1 MRTVASLEG
10 VTVPSSALEG
20 VPLFEGLGPDELLTA
35 ATSMRFREFPTG
47 AVICREGDPGSSM
60 FVLVE
65 GLAYALVALPEEP
78 ELRTRSVFAEGRLA
92 SKLRR
97 GDVIGVM
104 SLITG
109 EPQLATVKAA
119 APSAALELRE
129 DDFRTLI
136 AKSPR
141 VLANLTRI
149 LSGELAVTTRRH
161 AQRGTRGEAVA
172 LIAGPSLA
180 AAIPDIL
187 AATAAASAKPVHALD
202 TRESVEDALEELDE
216 ALLEHGT
223 RGPRDARSARRVS
236 GWSPSTWT
244 APWCVLAEGEG
255 EMPPGLAETAPVVEL
270 ALVGGGGP
278 GSAPVGGATLVRHI
292 SHDGDSVAG
301 LPPNEVAWLGRHLAR
316 TKLGLALGA
325 GGAKGYAHIGALQ
338 VLEEAG
344 YVVDCVGGASIGAIV
359 GAYVALGMSAAEI
372 DRTLRDAFTPD
383 TVADVFSLSLSGH
396 STGLETITRI
406 FRETTAERSFDETLI
421 PLVCMAVDLTEGT
434 SAPLR
439 EGPIWEALLAS
450 TAVPGMFPPHE
461 REGHRLVD
469 GVALVPVPTGAVAAG
484 GADITVSVNLMS
496 RDTLP
501 AWPGRETPPPEEEK
515 PGSRMLETLLEVMD
529 LSQLDTSVRHA
540 ALADVV
546 VTPRFGPGSWRDFE
560 LADLFLAAGRE
571 AAEVRAR
578 IAAVARAATDADRNL
593 RRGGTM
599 AAQTFT
605 IDDVKRIL
613 VERVGME
620 ESDVPDDPDATFESM
635 GLDSLAFVEIQ
646 LAMQQEYGFTI
657 ADEDADRITTMGQAI
672 EYVNS
677 RLQEGE

>member
-35 ATSMRFREFPTG
+35 ATSMRFHEFSTG
-47 AVICREGDPGSSM
+47 AVICREGEPGSSM

-109 EPQLATVKAA
+109 EPQPATVKTA

-161 AQRGTRGEAVA
+161 AQRGRRGEAVA
-172 LIAGPSLA
+172 LVAGPSLEP
-180 AAIPDIL
+180 AIPDIL
-187 AATAAASAKPVHALD
+187 AATAAASAKPVHSLD
-202 TRESVEDALEELDE
+202 ARESVEHGLEELDE
-216 ALLEHGT
+216 ALLENGT
-223 RGPRDARSARRVS
+223 VVLVAALGQESLGLVAEHVDRAVV
-236 GWSPSTWT
+236 
-244 APWCVLAEGEG
+244 VLAAGEG
-255 EMPPGLAETAPVVEL
+255 EMPTGLAETAPQVEL
-270 ALVGGGGP
+270 ALVGGEAP
-278 GSAPVGGATLVRHI
+278 GRAPAAGATLVRHI
-292 SHDGDSVAG
+292 SRDGDSPAG
-301 LPPNEVAWLGRHLAR
+301 LPPDDVAWLGRHLAR

-344 YVVDCVGGASIGAIV
+344 YVVDGVGGASIGAIV
-359 GAYVALGMSAAEI
+359 GAYVALGMTAAEI

-396 STGLETITRI
+396 STGLERITQI
-406 FRETTAERSFDETLI
+406 FRETTAERSFEDTII
-421 PLVCMAVDLTEGT
+421 PLVCMAVDLTEAT

-469 GVALVPVPTGAVAAG
+469 GVALVPVPTGAVAAD

-496 RDTLP
+496 RETLP
-501 AWPGRETPPPEEEK
+501 AWPGQETPPPEEEK
-515 PGSRMLETLLEVMD
+515 PGSRMLKTLLEVMD

-546 VTPRFGPGSWRDFE
+546 VTPRFGPGSWRDFQ

-571 AAEVRAR
+571 AAEAEL
-578 IAAVARAATDADRNL
+578 TSL
-593 RRGGTM
+593 R
-599 AAQTFT
+599 
-605 IDDVKRIL
+605 
-613 VERVGME
+613 
-620 ESDVPDDPDATFESM
+620 
-635 GLDSLAFVEIQ
+635 SLARPQTEV
-646 LAMQQEYGFTI
+646 AT
-657 ADEDADRITTMGQAI
+657 
-672 EYVNS
+672 
-677 RLQEGE
+677 

>member
-1 MRTVASLEG
+1 M
-10 VTVPSSALEG
+10 
-20 VPLFEGLGPDELLTA
+20 
-35 ATSMRFREFPTG
+35 
-47 AVICREGDPGSSM
+47 
-60 FVLVE
+60 
-65 GLAYALVALPEEP
+65 
-78 ELRTRSVFAEGRLA
+78 
-92 SKLRR
+92 
-97 GDVIGVM
+97 
-104 SLITG
+104 
-109 EPQLATVKAA
+109 KAA

-161 AQRGTRGEAVA
+161 AQRGARGEAVA

-180 AAIPDIL
+180 PAIPDIL

-216 ALLEHGT
+216 ALLEHGSVVLV
-223 RGPRDARSARRVS
+223 SALGQESLGLVAEHVDRAVV
-236 GWSPSTWT
+236 
-244 APWCVLAEGEG
+244 VLAEGEG
-255 EMPPGLAETAPVVEL
+255 EMPPGLAETAPLVEL

-316 TKLGLALGA
+316 TKIGLALGA

-344 YVVDCVGGASIGAIV
+344 YVVDGVGGASIGAIV

-515 PGSRMLETLLEVMD
+515 PGSRMLKTLLEVMD

-571 AAEVRAR
+571 AAESELAS
-578 IAAVARAATDADRNL
+578 L
-593 RRGGTM
+593 R
-599 AAQTFT
+599 
-605 IDDVKRIL
+605 
-613 VERVGME
+613 
-620 ESDVPDDPDATFESM
+620 
-635 GLDSLAFVEIQ
+635 SLARPQ
-646 LAMQQEYGFTI
+646 TQI
-657 ADEDADRITTMGQAI
+657 AT
-672 EYVNS
+672 
-677 RLQEGE
+677 

>member
-35 ATSMRFREFPTG
+35 ATSMRFHEFPTG

-65 GLAYALVALPEEP
+65 ALAYALVALPEEP
-78 ELRTRSVFAEGRLA
+78 ELRTRSVFAEGRLT

-119 APSAALELRE
+119 ADSAALELRA

-161 AQRGTRGEAVA
+161 AQRGPRGEAVA
-172 LIAGPSLA
+172 LIVGPSLA
-180 AAIPDIL
+180 PAIPDIL
-187 AATAAASAKPVHALD
+187 AATAAASAKPVRSLD
-202 TRESVEDALEELDE
+202 ARESVEEVLEEIDE

-223 RGPRDARSARRVS
+223 VVLV
-236 GWSPSTWT
+236 T
-244 APWCVLAEGEG
+244 ALGQESLGLVAEHVDRAVVVLAEGEG
-255 EMPPGLAETAPVVEL
+255 EMPRGLAETAPVVEL
-270 ALVGGGGP
+270 ALVGAGAP
-278 GSAPVGGATLVRHI
+278 GSAQAGGATLVRHI
-292 SHDGDSVAG
+292 SRNGDSAAG

-344 YVVDCVGGASIGAIV
+344 YVVDGVGGASIGAIV
-359 GAYVALGMSAAEI
+359 STYVALGMSAAEI

-396 STGLETITRI
+396 STGLERITQI
-406 FRETTAERSFDETLI
+406 FRETTAERSFDDTVM
-421 PLVCMAVDLTEGT
+421 PLVCMAVDLTEAT

-469 GVALVPVPTGAVAAG
+469 GVALVPVPTGAVAAD

-496 RDTLP
+496 RETLP
-501 AWPGRETPPPEEEK
+501 AWPGQETPPPEEEK
-515 PGSRMLETLLEVMD
+515 PGSRMLKTLLEVMD

-546 VTPRFGPGSWRDFE
+546 LTPRFGPGSWRDFE

-571 AAEVRAR
+571 AAEAEL
-578 IAAVARAATDADRNL
+578 TSL
-593 RRGGTM
+593 R
-599 AAQTFT
+599 
-605 IDDVKRIL
+605 
-613 VERVGME
+613 
-620 ESDVPDDPDATFESM
+620 
-635 GLDSLAFVEIQ
+635 SLARPQTEI
-646 LAMQQEYGFTI
+646 AT
-657 ADEDADRITTMGQAI
+657 
-672 EYVNS
+672 
-677 RLQEGE
+677 

>member
-1 MRTVASLEG
+1 
-10 VTVPSSALEG
+10 
-20 VPLFEGLGPDELLTA
+20 
-35 ATSMRFREFPTG
+35 MRFHEFPTG

-119 APSAALELRE
+119 ANSAALELRE

-161 AQRGTRGEAVA
+161 AQRGPRGEAVA
-172 LIAGPSLA
+172 LIASPSLA
-180 AAIPDIL
+180 PAIPDIL
-187 AATAAASAKPVHALD
+187 AATAAASAKPVRSLD
-202 TRESVEDALEELDE
+202 ARESVEDALEEIDE

-223 RGPRDARSARRVS
+223 VVLV
-236 GWSPSTWT
+236 T
-244 APWCVLAEGEG
+244 ALGQESLGLVAEHVDRALVVLAEGEG
-255 EMPPGLAETAPVVEL
+255 EMPRGLAETAPVVEL
-270 ALVGGGGP
+270 ALVGAGPP
-278 GSAPVGGATLVRHI
+278 GSAQAGGATLVRRI
-292 SHDGDSVAG
+292 SRDGNSAAG

-316 TKLGLALGA
+316 TKVGLALGA

-344 YVVDCVGGASIGAIV
+344 YVVDGVGGASIGAIV
-359 GAYVALGMSAAEI
+359 STYVALGMSAAEI

-396 STGLETITRI
+396 STGLERITQI
-406 FRETTAERSFDETLI
+406 FRETTAERSFDDTVM
-421 PLVCMAVDLTEGT
+421 PLVCMAVDLTEAT

-469 GVALVPVPTGAVAAG
+469 GVALVPVPTGAVAAD

-496 RDTLP
+496 RETLP
-501 AWPGRETPPPEEEK
+501 AWPGQETPPPEEEK
-515 PGSRMLETLLEVMD
+515 PGSRMLKTLLEVMD

-571 AAEVRAR
+571 AAEAEL
-578 IAAVARAATDADRNL
+578 TSL
-593 RRGGTM
+593 R
-599 AAQTFT
+599 
-605 IDDVKRIL
+605 
-613 VERVGME
+613 
-620 ESDVPDDPDATFESM
+620 
-635 GLDSLAFVEIQ
+635 SLARPQTEI
-646 LAMQQEYGFTI
+646 AT
-657 ADEDADRITTMGQAI
+657 
-672 EYVNS
+672 
-677 RLQEGE
+677 

>member
-20 VPLFEGLGPDELLTA
+20 VPLFEGLGPEELLTA
-35 ATSMRFREFPTG
+35 ATSMRFHEFPTG
-47 AVICREGDPGSSM
+47 AVICREGEPGSSM

-161 AQRGTRGEAVA
+161 AQRGRRGEAVA
-172 LIAGPSLA
+172 LVAGPSLA
-180 AAIPDIL
+180 PAIPDIL
-187 AATAAASAKPVHALD
+187 AATAAAGAKPVRSLD
-202 TRESVEDALEELDE
+202 ARESVEDALEEIDE

-223 RGPRDARSARRVS
+223 VVLV
-236 GWSPSTWT
+236 T
-244 APWCVLAEGEG
+244 ALGQESLGLVAEHVDRAVVVLAEGEG
-255 EMPPGLAETAPVVEL
+255 EMPRGLADTAPLVEL
-270 ALVGGGGP
+270 VLVGAGAPGRP
-278 GSAPVGGATLVRHI
+278 GSPHAAGATLLRHI

-301 LPPNEVAWLGRHLAR
+301 LPPDEVAWLGRHLAR

-325 GGAKGYAHIGALQ
+325 GGAKGYAHIGTLQ

-359 GAYVALGMSAAEI
+359 SAYVALGMSADEI

-396 STGLETITRI
+396 STGLERITQI
-406 FRETTAERSFDETLI
+406 FRETTSERGFDDTLI

-439 EGPIWEALLAS
+439 EGTIWEALLAS

-469 GVALVPVPTGAVAAG
+469 GVALVPVPTGAVAAD

-496 RDTLP
+496 RETLP
-501 AWPGRETPPPEEEK
+501 AWPGQETPPPEPEK
-515 PGSRMLETLLEVMD
+515 PGSRMLKTLLEVMD

-571 AAEVRAR
+571 AAEAEL
-578 IAAVARAATDADRNL
+578 TSL
-593 RRGGTM
+593 R
-599 AAQTFT
+599 
-605 IDDVKRIL
+605 
-613 VERVGME
+613 
-620 ESDVPDDPDATFESM
+620 
-635 GLDSLAFVEIQ
+635 SLARPQTEI
-646 LAMQQEYGFTI
+646 AT
-657 ADEDADRITTMGQAI
+657 
-672 EYVNS
+672 
-677 RLQEGE
+677 

>member
-35 ATSMRFREFPTG
+35 ATSMRFHEFAPG
-47 AVICREGDPGSSM
+47 SVICREGEPGSSM

-109 EPQLATVKAA
+109 EPQPATVKTA

-129 DDFRTLI
+129 DDFRALI

-161 AQRGTRGEAVA
+161 AQRGRRGEAVA
-172 LIAGPSLA
+172 LVVGPSLEP
-180 AAIPDIL
+180 AIPDIL
-187 AATAAASAKPVHALD
+187 AATAAASAKPVHSLD
-202 TRESVEDALEELDE
+202 ARESVEHGLEELDE
-216 ALLEHGT
+216 ALLENGSVVLV
-223 RGPRDARSARRVS
+223 SALSQENLGLVAEHVDRALV
-236 GWSPSTWT
+236 
-244 APWCVLAEGEG
+244 VLAAGEG
-255 EMPPGLAETAPVVEL
+255 EMPAVLAETAPQVEL
-270 ALVGGGGP
+270 ALVGGEAQGR
-278 GSAPVGGATLVRHI
+278 APAAGATLVRHI
-292 SHDGDSVAG
+292 SRDGDPAG
-301 LPPNEVAWLGRHLAR
+301 LPPDDVAWLGRHLAR

-359 GAYVALGMSAAEI
+359 GAYVALGMTAAEI

-396 STGLETITRI
+396 STGLERITGI
-406 FRETTAERSFDETLI
+406 FRETTAERSFDDTVI

-469 GVALVPVPTGAVAAG
+469 GVALVPVPTGAVAAD

-496 RDTLP
+496 RETLP
-501 AWPGRETPPPEEEK
+501 AWPGQETPPQEPEK
-515 PGSRMLETLLEVMD
+515 PGSRMLKTLLEVMD

-546 VTPRFGPGSWRDFE
+546 VTPRFGPGSWRDFQ

-571 AAEVRAR
+571 AAEAEL
-578 IAAVARAATDADRNL
+578 TSL
-593 RRGGTM
+593 R
-599 AAQTFT
+599 
-605 IDDVKRIL
+605 
-613 VERVGME
+613 
-620 ESDVPDDPDATFESM
+620 
-635 GLDSLAFVEIQ
+635 SLARPQTEI
-646 LAMQQEYGFTI
+646 AT
-657 ADEDADRITTMGQAI
+657 
-672 EYVNS
+672 
-677 RLQEGE
+677 

>member
-1 MRTVASLEG
+1 MV
-10 VTVPSSALEG
+10 
-20 VPLFEGLGPDELLTA
+20 
-35 ATSMRFREFPTG
+35 
-47 AVICREGDPGSSM
+47 
-60 FVLVE
+60 
-65 GLAYALVALPEEP
+65 
-78 ELRTRSVFAEGRLA
+78 
-92 SKLRR
+92 
-97 GDVIGVM
+97 
-104 SLITG
+104 
-109 EPQLATVKAA
+109 
-119 APSAALELRE
+119 
-129 DDFRTLI
+129 
-136 AKSPR
+136 
-141 VLANLTRI
+141 
-149 LSGELAVTTRRH
+149 
-161 AQRGTRGEAVA
+161 
-172 LIAGPSLA
+172 
-180 AAIPDIL
+180 
-187 AATAAASAKPVHALD
+187 
-202 TRESVEDALEELDE
+202 
-216 ALLEHGT
+216 
-223 RGPRDARSARRVS
+223 
-236 GWSPSTWT
+236 
-244 APWCVLAEGEG
+244 VLAEGEG
-255 EMPPGLAETAPVVEL
+255 EMPPGLAETAPLVEL

-316 TKLGLALGA
+316 TKIGLALGA

-344 YVVDCVGGASIGAIV
+344 YVVDGVGGASIGAIV

-515 PGSRMLETLLEVMD
+515 PGSRMLKTLLEVMD

-571 AAEVRAR
+571 AAEAEL
-578 IAAVARAATDADRNL
+578 ASL
-593 RRGGTM
+593 R
-599 AAQTFT
+599 
-605 IDDVKRIL
+605 
-613 VERVGME
+613 
-620 ESDVPDDPDATFESM
+620 
-635 GLDSLAFVEIQ
+635 SLARPQ
-646 LAMQQEYGFTI
+646 TQI
-657 ADEDADRITTMGQAI
+657 AT
-672 EYVNS
+672 
-677 RLQEGE
+677 

>member
-10 VTVPSSALEG
+10 VIVPSSALEG

-35 ATSMRFREFPTG
+35 ATSMRFHEFPAG
-47 AVICREGDPGSSM
+47 AVICREGEPGTSM

-92 SKLRR
+92 SKLRQ

-109 EPQLATVKAA
+109 EPQPATVKAA
-119 APSAALELRE
+119 ADSAALELRE

-161 AQRGTRGEAVA
+161 AQRGRRGEAVA

-180 AAIPDIL
+180 AAVPDVL
-187 AATAAASAKPVHALD
+187 AATAAASAKSVRSLD
-202 TRESVEDALEELDE
+202 ARESVEPALSELDD

-223 RGPRDARSARRVS
+223 V
-236 GWSPSTWT
+236 
-244 APWCVLAEGEG
+244 VLVAALGQESLGLVAEHVDRAVVVVAEGE
-255 EMPPGLAETAPVVEL
+255 AEVPALLTESAPLVEL
-270 ALVGGGGP
+270 ALVGGRATARAP
-278 GSAPVGGATLVRHI
+278 RSADAAGATLVRRV
-292 SHDGDSVAG
+292 SRDGDSAAG
-301 LPPNEVAWLGRHLAR
+301 LPPDEVAWLGRHLAR

-325 GGAKGYAHIGALQ
+325 GGAKGFAHVGALQ

-344 YVVDCVGGASIGAIV
+344 YVVDGVGGASIGAIV
-359 GAYVALGMSAAEI
+359 GAYVALGMGSAEI
-372 DRTLRDAFTPD
+372 DRTLRDSFTPD
-383 TVADVFSLSLSGH
+383 AVADVFSLSLSGH
-396 STGLETITRI
+396 STGLERITRI
-406 FRETTAERSFDETLI
+406 FRETTAERSFDDTVI

-461 REGHRLVD
+461 RDGHRLVD
-469 GVALVPVPTGAVAAG
+469 GVALVPVPTGAVAAD

-496 RDTLP
+496 RETLP
-501 AWPGRETPPPEEEK
+501 AWPGQEAPAPEPEK
-515 PGSRMLETLLEVMD
+515 PGSRMLKTLLEVMD

-560 LADLFLAAGRE
+560 LADLFLEAGRE
-571 AAEVRAR
+571 AAEAELKS
-578 IAAVARAATDADRNL
+578 L
-593 RRGGTM
+593 R
-599 AAQTFT
+599 
-605 IDDVKRIL
+605 
-613 VERVGME
+613 
-620 ESDVPDDPDATFESM
+620 
-635 GLDSLAFVEIQ
+635 SLARPQTEV
-646 LAMQQEYGFTI
+646 AT
-657 ADEDADRITTMGQAI
+657 
-672 EYVNS
+672 
-677 RLQEGE
+677 

>member
-35 ATSMRFREFPTG
+35 ATSMRFHEFPTG

-172 LIAGPSLA
+172 LIAGPSLV

-187 AATAAASAKPVHALD
+187 AATAAASAKPVHTLD

-216 ALLEHGT
+216 ALLEHGSVVLV
-223 RGPRDARSARRVS
+223 SALGQESLGLVAEHVDRAV
-236 GWSPSTWT
+236 
-244 APWCVLAEGEG
+244 VLLAEGEG

-270 ALVGGGGP
+270 ALVGGGAP

-325 GGAKGYAHIGALQ
+325 GGAKGYAHVGALQ

-344 YVVDCVGGASIGAIV
+344 YVVDGVAGASIGAIV
-359 GAYVALGMSAAEI
+359 GAYVALGLSAAEI
-372 DRTLRDAFTPD
+372 DATLRDAFTPD
-383 TVADVFSLSLSGH
+383 AVADVFSLSLSGH
-396 STGLETITRI
+396 SSTGLETITRL
-406 FRETTAERSFDETLI
+406 FRETTAERSFDDTLI
-421 PLVCMAVDLTEGT
+421 PLVCMAVDLTDGT
-434 SAPLR
+434 PAPLR
-439 EGPIWEALLAS
+439 EGPSGRRCWPRPRW
-450 TAVPGMFPPHE
+450 PGMFPPHE
-461 REGHRLVD
+461 RDGHRLVD
-469 GVALVPVPTGAVAAG
+469 GLALVPVPTGAVAED

-501 AWPGRETPPPEEEK
+501 AWPGRETPPPER
-515 PGSRMLETLLEVMD
+515 G
-529 LSQLDTSVRHA
+529 
-540 ALADVV
+540 
-546 VTPRFGPGSWRDFE
+546 
-560 LADLFLAAGRE
+560 E
-571 AAEVRAR
+571 AA
-578 IAAVARAATDADRNL
+578 DR
-593 RRGGTM
+593 GC
-599 AAQTFT
+599 
-605 IDDVKRIL
+605 
-613 VERVGME
+613 
-620 ESDVPDDPDATFESM
+620 
-635 GLDSLAFVEIQ
+635 
-646 LAMQQEYGFTI
+646 
-657 ADEDADRITTMGQAI
+657 
-672 EYVNS
+672 
-677 RLQEGE
+677 